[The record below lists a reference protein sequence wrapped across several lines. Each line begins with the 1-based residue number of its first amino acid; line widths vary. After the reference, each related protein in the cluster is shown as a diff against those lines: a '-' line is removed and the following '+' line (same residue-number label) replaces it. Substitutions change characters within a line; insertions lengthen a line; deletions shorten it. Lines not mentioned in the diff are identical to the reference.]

1 MINKSTIITRIFTAS
16 ALSKLIKIAEA
27 SFLFLLRLAIIDAAY
42 APTITLA
49 PPKTA
54 DKPAFKPDKTSA
66 TTATAAVAI
75 TWILSILLKTSV
87 VFDADNDLN
96 PVKLNTILFTNA

>member
-27 SFLFLLRLAIIDAAY
+27 SFLFSLRLATIVAAY

-54 DKPAFKPDKTSA
+54 EKPAFKPAKTSA

-75 TWILSILLKTSV
+75 AWILSILLKTSV
-87 VFDADNDLN
+87 VFDADNDLRIQLI
-96 PVKLNTILFTNA
+96 KHYLFTNA